1 MAQAFAGESIMSR
14 RRGEPRVMNG
24 SALAGLA
31 LAGLTLGGAALAEEP
46 SDPQAAGRA
55 VYTNW
60 CASCHDPGVIHP
72 GTNALTVKYRGVKS
86 GVLLEWKDLAPETVG
101 YLVRHGISVMPQFR
115 KTEISDADLDAL
127 AKFLSR
133 NTPTH

>member
-14 RRGEPRVMNG
+14 RGEARVMNG

-31 LAGLTLGGAALAEEP
+31 LAGLTLGGSAPAKEP
-46 SDPQAAGRA
+46 SDPYAAGRA
-55 VYTNW
+55 VYTKW
-60 CASCHDPGVIHP
+60 CAPCHDPGVIHP
-72 GTNALTVKYRGVKS
+72 GTNALTVKYRGVKT
-86 GVLLEWKDLAPETVG
+86 GVLLEWQDLPPQTVS

>member
-1 MAQAFAGESIMSR
+1 MNR
-14 RRGEPRVMNG
+14 RRGEVKLISG

-31 LAGLTLGGAALAEEP
+31 LSGLTLVGSVLAEEP
-46 SDPQAAGRA
+46 YDPHAGGRA
-55 VYTNW
+55 VYTKW
-60 CASCHDPGVIHP
+60 CAPCHDPGVIHP
-72 GTNALTVKYRGVKS
+72 GTNALTVKYQGVKP
-86 GVLLEWKDLAPETVG
+86 GVLLEWTDLQPETVR

>member
-1 MAQAFAGESIMSR
+1 
-14 RRGEPRVMNG
+14 MNG
-24 SALAGLA
+24 PALAGLA
-31 LAGLTLGGAALAEEP
+31 LAGLTLGGSAPAEEP
-46 SDPQAAGRA
+46 SDPHAAGRA
-55 VYTNW
+55 VYTKW
-60 CASCHDPGVIHP
+60 CAPCHDPGVIHP

-86 GVLLEWKDLAPETVG
+86 GVLLEWKDLAPETVS

-133 NTPTH
+133 STPTH